1 MTGQAVPDEVV
12 SLEVPAR
19 HLGAVLSLL
28 CAFERGSMIDAAA
41 KDQLPYDA
49 LVEMLLSD
57 PAVSFELKRRLRL
70 DASRD
75 PVDALRDS
83 ETLRLAAAE
92 RVIACMGLDD
102 CLSARC
108 AHPESPAGS

>member
-28 CAFERGSMIDAAA
+28 CAFQRGMTSDSSA
-41 KDQLPYDA
+41 KDELPYRA
-49 LVEMLLSD
+49 LVEGLLAD
-57 PAVSFELKRRLRL
+57 PAASFELKRRLQL

-75 PVDALRDS
+75 PVDALRDA
-83 ETLRLAAAE
+83 EMLRLAAVT
-92 RVIACMGLDD
+92 RLIACD
-102 CLSARC
+102 
-108 AHPESPAGS
+108 E